1 MFKQVITEGNL
12 VSSSFSCKFCDSVR
26 PSGSFFAQEMMYG
39 TRERF
44 EYQQC
49 ADCGSLQ
56 LVNIPNDLDRH
67 YQFEAYSSWHE
78 PPDYIRK
85 VPSPLRRLLQGW
97 RAEDVMHQD
106 NIKGRV
112 LRRMFGEPNPA
123 VDVALQGFDWDW
135 FSQCNLR
142 VRDRVFDL
150 GCGSGNLLFFLRASG
165 FRDLHGYDA
174 FSGIRCDEAGLMI
187 HDKYPQEIRG
197 TCRLAMAH
205 HVLEHM
211 PDPLSALRLLV
222 DAISDD
228 GFVLVRVPIASSWAF
243 REYGAN
249 WVQLDAPRHVVIPSE
264 KGMRALADRIG
275 LNVVF
280 TKFDSG
286 LFQFIGS
293 ESYRAGVPMFP
304 DPSVGIS
311 TQAPA
316 FDAAWKSKMINFASE
331 LNARHE
337 GDQAGFIF
345 TKA

>member
-1 MFKQVITEGNL
+1 MITWAK
-12 VSSSFSCKFCDSVR
+12 STSSFFTCKFCDAERSA
-26 PSGSFFAQEMMYG
+26 GSFVAQEMMYG

-49 ADCGSLQ
+49 ADCESLQ
-56 LVNIPNDLDRH
+56 LENISQDLGRH
-67 YQFEAYSSWHE
+67 YRSEAYSSWHE
-78 PPDYIRK
+78 PPGYIRK
-85 VPSPLRRLLQGW
+85 APSPLRRLLKGW
-97 RAEDVMHQD
+97 LAEDVMHQD
-106 NIKGRV
+106 NRVGRV
-112 LRRMFGEPNPA
+112 LRRMFGEPEPS
-123 VDVALQGFDWDW
+123 DVALSGFDWQW
-135 FSQCNLR
+135 FTRCNVR
-142 VRDRVFDL
+142 VRDRVFDF
-150 GCGSGNLLFFLRASG
+150 GCGSGNLLFFLRANG

-174 FSGIRCDEAGLMI
+174 FSGLRCDETGLVI

-197 TCRLAMAH
+197 TCRLVMAH

-211 PDPLSALRLLV
+211 PDPFAALRALV
-222 DAISDD
+222 DAITDD

-264 KGMRALADRIG
+264 KGMHALASRLG
-275 LNVVF
+275 LNVAL

-293 ESYRAGVPMFP
+293 ESYCAGVPMFP
-304 DPSVGIS
+304 DPSDRIS
-311 TQAPA
+311 NQAPS
-316 FDAAWKSKMINFASE
+316 FDAAWQSKMKHFASE

-337 GDQAGFIF
+337 GDQAAFIF